1 VNLLLLIVWEW
12 RPRTLLHAQL
22 TEEGYEVLAVGSWEE
37 AELLLI
43 KGAVRATA
51 GVFDLAGE
59 PNPAASLRTLVRM
72 MSPDRV
78 LVLTSAAALP
88 VGEIRDIGFTH
99 VMARPF
105 SVRDVLD
112 EVARIGGPRRSGQ
125 DGSRAGEAPK

>member
-1 VNLLLLIVWEW
+1 MLLY
-12 RPRTLLHAQL
+12 AQL
-22 TEEGYEVLAVGSWEE
+22 KEEGYDVLAVSSWEE
-37 AELLLI
+37 AELLLL

-72 MSPDRV
+72 VSPDRV

-88 VGEIRDIGFTH
+88 AGDIRDLGVTH

-105 SVRDVLD
+105 SVRNVLD
-112 EVARIGGPRRSGQ
+112 AVARISGPRRSGQ
-125 DGSRAGEAPK
+125 DDSRASEAPE